1 MEIVLQWLDEL
12 DDLAFATL
20 HSWRSICRFGL
31 GLGLSAALILTPL
44 YRADLGLLALSALS
58 AVAAGSV
65 LAWSTA
71 ALTTIRRTRLEALRA
86 A

>member
-20 HSWRSICRFGL
+20 LTWRRICRFGL
-31 GLGLSAALILTPL
+31 ALGLPAALVLTPL
-44 YRADLGLLALSALS
+44 FRADLGLVSLSALS
-58 AVAAGSV
+58 GVAAGSV
-65 LAWSTA
+65 LAWVVA
-71 ALTTIRRTRLEALRA
+71 ALITMRPIRFEVLDA